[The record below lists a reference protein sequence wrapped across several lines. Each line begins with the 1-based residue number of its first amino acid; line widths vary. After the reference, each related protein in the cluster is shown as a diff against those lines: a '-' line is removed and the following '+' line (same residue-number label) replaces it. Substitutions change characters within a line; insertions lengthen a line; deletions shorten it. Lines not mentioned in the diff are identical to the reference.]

1 MRARLYPS
9 LFDGPFL
16 NCGYEHFPEHQLWI
30 SKAFRWNTRSGLA
43 EPWRERDLDE
53 PKRSWDR
60 TRRALSLEVQTTSP
74 HGARCAA
81 FREDDRRDATKRK
94 LPSDASA
101 APHRQQAVRHRRRGL
116 PTCRLRP
123 SRVDPGPTTTQAP
136 RDHRATAHRSG
147 ARRPRLPYLC
157 APAVSHTHSP
167 SPLQRLPEH
176 DVRRRAASRATR
188 ASSCRRLPVRAGI
201 RR

>member
-30 SKAFRWNTRSGLA
+30 SEAFRWNTRSGLA

-60 TRRALSLEVQTTSP
+60 TRRALSLEVRTTSP

-81 FREDDRRDATKRK
+81 FREDQIAAT
-94 LPSDASA
+94 
-101 APHRQQAVRHRRRGL
+101 RRRGSFR
-116 PTCRLRP
+116 PTPARHRIGRQFGTAAADSPRAAYALAASTRAP
-123 SRVDPGPTTTQAP
+123 PPPRHQETTAPPPT
-136 RDHRATAHRSG
+136 
-147 ARRPRLPYLC
+147 
-157 APAVSHTHSP
+157 APARGAPASP
-167 SPLQRLPEH
+167 IYARQPYPIPIPHHLSNVCP
-176 DVRRRAASRATR
+176 STT
-188 ASSCRRLPVRAGI
+188 
-201 RR
+201 